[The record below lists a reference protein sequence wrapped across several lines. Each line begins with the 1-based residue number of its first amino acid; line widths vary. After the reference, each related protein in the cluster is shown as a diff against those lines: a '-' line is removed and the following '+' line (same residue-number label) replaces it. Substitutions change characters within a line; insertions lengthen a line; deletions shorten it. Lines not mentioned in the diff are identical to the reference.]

1 MKNVIIYLILFA
13 FIGCSDSEY
22 YKVQFED
29 VDRLNEGDKVILKG
43 LEVGEVTGLR
53 LDDKRKLLATIS
65 VGRGIKVTKG
75 SAFAIHAEFPGIRYI
90 EIKLA
95 DSDEFI
101 DPNEIQTGYVQP
113 PDTAG
118 IRHYTPEERDSLI
131 EHNPVLK
138 LADTLITI
146 LRKSAPP
153 EKD

>member
-13 FIGCSDSEY
+13 FIDCSDSEY

-29 VDRLNEGDKVILKG
+29 VDRLTEGDKVILKG

-53 LDDKRKLLATIS
+53 LDDKRKILATIS

-75 SAFAIHAEFPGIRYI
+75 SAFAIHDEFPGIRYI

-101 DPNEIQTGYVQP
+101 DPNEIQTGHRIRPVS
-113 PDTAG
+113 DT
-118 IRHYTPEERDSLI
+118 IR
-131 EHNPVLK
+131 
-138 LADTLITI
+138 
-146 LRKSAPP
+146 RKNGTAL
-153 EKD
+153 